1 MSTRT
6 TLLRLAVAL
15 SALFNALLTIR
26 LLRRT
31 ASQNTSYSYID
42 DDFPPVL
49 DVPGIDSALELII
62 QPTVHYQLN
71 GSLADQEWGMLLPE
85 PAVLV
90 RLGPHYRPFAISM
103 LHSLHCLDKLRHSIQ
118 EVPRT
123 QIGRIHVEHCANY
136 IRESILCAADTTLE
150 PASKGEIETDDSQA
164 VTRKCRDWTAVY
176 EEIRRNHD
184 QFVKAA
190 VAVLYH

>member
-1 MSTRT
+1 MSART

-26 LLRRT
+26 LLGRT
-31 ASQNTSYSYID
+31 SLQSTSYSYID

-49 DVPGIDSALELII
+49 DVPGIDTALELVIES
-62 QPTVHYQLN
+62 TVHYQLN

-85 PAVLV
+85 PAILV

-118 EVPRT
+118 EAPRT
-123 QIGRIHVEHCANY
+123 RIGRIHVEHCANY
-136 IRESILCAADTTLE
+136 IRESVLCAADTTLE
-150 PASKGEIETDDSQA
+150 PTSKGRTNIDDLQA

-184 QFVKAA
+184 QFVKAS
-190 VAVLYH
+190 VAVSYL